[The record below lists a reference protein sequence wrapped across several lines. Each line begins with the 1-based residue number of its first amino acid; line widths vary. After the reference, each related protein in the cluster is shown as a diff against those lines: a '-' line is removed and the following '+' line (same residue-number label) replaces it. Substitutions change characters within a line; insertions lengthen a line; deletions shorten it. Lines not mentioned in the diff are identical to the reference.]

1 MAVDGVGEG
10 GRCGWSRATSEEL
23 TVTAMP
29 ATAMPCPP
37 VAPAARVDPSLL
49 DDQAVALDALVAVLA
64 ASCSRRLAIVAARGG
79 PSPDEHL
86 DELRRLLV
94 RREGRRV
101 GLTRRRQLRHA
112 LDAARTGRPGAIAA
126 ADRHALA
133 RDLRELDRALTSVT
147 R

>member
-1 MAVDGVGEG
+1 VP
-10 GRCGWSRATSEEL
+10 SEEL
-23 TVTAMP
+23 TVTALP
-29 ATAMPCPP
+29 ATATPPASPVRRVAP
-37 VAPAARVDPSLL
+37 VATDPR
-49 DDQAVALDALVAVLA
+49 DDQAASLDALVAVLA
-64 ASCSRRLAIVAARGG
+64 ASCSRRLALVAARGG

-112 LDAARTGRPGAIAA
+112 LEAARTGRPGAIAA
-126 ADRHALA
+126 VDRHALV